1 MAWFYLYIC
10 TLQVCDDDDDDELK
24 PMNETHRWAEMKSH
38 TKMATYCSEQ
48 RHLVANSRAEEGGS
62 GCQNVNKLV
71 DKQTETVTWQICI
84 VCYHYL

>member
-1 MAWFYLYIC
+1 
-10 TLQVCDDDDDDELK
+10 
-24 PMNETHRWAEMKSH
+24 MKSH

-71 DKQTETVTWQICI
+71 DKQTETVT
-84 VCYHYL
+84 